1 MAAKIGRDGAPAA
14 VEALAVRPVPAR
26 HFVVALPTPA
36 RGLARSLPIRAYDVL
51 VRHARARGA
60 AELMVPAEILLVASL
75 PLLGTGKPDYVAAT
89 GLAKEKSAAEPKA
102 NASGVAA

>member
-1 MAAKIGRDGAPAA
+1 
-14 VEALAVRPVPAR
+14 
-26 HFVVALPTPA
+26 
-36 RGLARSLPIRAYDVL
+36 
-51 VRHARARGA
+51 
-60 AELMVPAEILLVASL
+60 MVPAEILLVASL